1 MAKCL
6 PRPQAPRTAK
16 ETARL
21 AWVVLG
27 LAMAC
32 FLVLCILAGYG
43 LWRLRASII
52 GPQHNNTL
60 EAFASPVFRIRAG
73 EEQSIGVPLGPAV
86 LLHEGE
92 TVHIGESASP
102 GEAALLTLWDGSTLQ
117 LYARTRIVLRRLE
130 ATLYSDQ
137 FQDVVLEL
145 QAGQTIIGVAQTGQY
160 QQVHFTV
167 LLPGG
172 RVELAPGGTYLVRSE
187 PVPEVAVRRGQA
199 QVWSATS
206 SGTAVIGTGEKVVI
220 QANTPLKVESAHW
233 QLIQNGDFSQVIGGE
248 LQHWEFRSDQYGD
261 GGDENAVYSLLQDMV
276 GGRVVPVIELL
287 RKGGTEDL
295 CAAILSQQTEVDLSP
310 YHLVQL
316 DLDLHLKYQG
326 LPGGG
331 PGGENYPFA
340 VRIRYQDAEGRSRQY
355 LYGFYYYTSEGYKT
369 TPQSGEAYVFPNY
382 RWEHVTLQLLD
393 LRPQPVLLNSI
404 ELLASGQDYRS
415 WVANVSLIATLNND

>member
-1 MAKCL
+1 
-6 PRPQAPRTAK
+6 
-16 ETARL
+16 
-21 AWVVLG
+21 
-27 LAMAC
+27 MAC
-32 FLVLCILAGYG
+32 FLILCTLAGYG

-52 GPQHNNTL
+52 GPQDNNYL

-92 TVHIGESASP
+92 TVHVGESAPP

-117 LYARTRIVLRRLE
+117 LYAGTRVTLRRLE
-130 ATLYSDQ
+130 ATMYSDQ

-145 QAGQTIIGVAQTGQY
+145 VAGQTLLGVAQTGQY
-160 QQVHFTV
+160 QQVHFAV

-172 RVELAPGGTYLVRSE
+172 RIELAPGGTYLVRAE

-199 QVWSATS
+199 QVWSVTS
-206 SGTAVIGTGEKVVI
+206 PGTVVIGAGEKVVI
-220 QANTPLKVESAHW
+220 QTNTPLTVESAQW
-233 QLIQNGDFSQVIGGE
+233 QLIQNGDFSQVGGGE
-248 LQHWEFRSDQYGD
+248 LQHWVFRSDQYGD
-261 GGDENAVYSLLQDMV
+261 GGNENAIYNLLQDMV
-276 GGRVVPVIELL
+276 SGQVVPVVELL

-295 CAAILSQQTEVDLSP
+295 CAAILAQQIEADLSP
-310 YHLVQL
+310 YSLVQL

-331 PGGENYPFA
+331 PRGEDYPFA

-355 LYGFYYYTSEGYKT
+355 LYGFYYYASEGYKT
-369 TPQSGEAYVFPNY
+369 TPQSGEAQLFPNY

-415 WVANVSLIATLNND
+415 WVANVSLVATLNSN